1 MRACHLLDSLLL
13 PIMCLALM
21 TTWLDLV
28 AGWLDSDGRWCW
40 AERWEDTPGAF
51 LCGREALPWPSSVYS
66 SKEQSQSERVVFA
79 INDQIDDHCPKCIN
93 DTVYVEK
100 LISLPIE
107 QGEFY
112 LCRCGKC
119 GWRFRVNAAEVRRS
133 TNARRRGDRI
143 ITL

>member
-1 MRACHLLDSLLL
+1 
-13 PIMCLALM
+13 MCLALM

-40 AERWEDTPGAF
+40 AEHWEDTPGAF
-51 LCGREALPWPSSVYS
+51 LCGREALPRPSSVYS

-107 QGEFY
+107 QGGFS
-112 LCRCGKC
+112 CAVVASVAG
-119 GWRFRVNAAEVRRS
+119 GS
-133 TNARRRGDRI
+133 G
-143 ITL
+143 

>member
-13 PIMCLALM
+13 PCLALM

-40 AERWEDTPGAF
+40 AEHWEDTPGAF

-133 TNARRRGDRI
+133 TNARRRGYRI

>member
-1 MRACHLLDSLLL
+1 MG
-13 PIMCLALM
+13 
-21 TTWLDLV
+21 V
-28 AGWLDSDGRWCW
+28 GAGLSAGKTRPEHFCAD
-40 AERWEDTPGAF
+40 ER
-51 LCGREALPWPSSVYS
+51 RSWPSSVYS

-119 GWRFRVNAAEVRRS
+119 GWRFRVNAVEVRRS

>member
-1 MRACHLLDSLLL
+1 
-13 PIMCLALM
+13 MCLALM

-119 GWRFRVNAAEVRRS
+119 AGGS
-133 TNARRRGDRI
+133 G
-143 ITL
+143 

>member
-1 MRACHLLDSLLL
+1 MG
-13 PIMCLALM
+13 
-21 TTWLDLV
+21 
-28 AGWLDSDGRWCW
+28 AGAGLSAGKTRPEHFCAD
-40 AERWEDTPGAF
+40 ERRYLGH
-51 LCGREALPWPSSVYS
+51 RVYS

-119 GWRFRVNAAEVRRS
+119 GWRFPVNAAEVCRS